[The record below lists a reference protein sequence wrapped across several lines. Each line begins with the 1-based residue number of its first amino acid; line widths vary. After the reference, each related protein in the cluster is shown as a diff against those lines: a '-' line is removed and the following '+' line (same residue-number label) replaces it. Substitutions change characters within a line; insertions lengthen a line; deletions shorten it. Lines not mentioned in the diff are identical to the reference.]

1 MTLIPT
7 CHQKLY
13 PSGDPVPLLVNR
25 KVVTLTGPGLAAVR
39 LLVVDNLS
47 SPLMPF
53 VGTDDIQ
60 EAFILSLQV
69 NRCSGSMNFLCGSR
83 SADPCLLL
91 MIQIRISD
99 PDHAI
104 FVIDLQ
110 DANKKLIKKERFPPF
125 YFLKVHL
132 LFRMCAH

>member
-1 MTLIPT
+1 
-7 CHQKLY
+7 
-13 PSGDPVPLLVNR
+13 VNR

-69 NRCSGSMNFLCGSR
+69 NHCSGTMSFRCGSG
-83 SADPCLLL
+83 SADPCLWL
-91 MIQIRISD
+91 MAPDPDSD
-99 PDHAI
+99 PDPAI

-110 DANKKLIKKERFPPF
+110 DAKKN
-125 YFLKVHL
+125 
-132 LFRMCAH
+132 